1 MADTR
6 TKTNTQAYGFH
17 YVPDEGV
24 LRGTIFEQ
32 QTEDAINDLGERT
45 YEAGATAT
53 EALTTATTANKV
65 ANEALAIGNAA
76 QTAADNA
83 QSAADAA
90 QADADNAQSTADTAL
105 ALAQS
110 NSTTITGNIQN
121 INTLIQ
127 QVADNKATIEEIIT
141 VNNQQTIDLTA
152 LENRVSTNESNI
164 SVNTNNISSVK
175 DYQDPDGVTDAND
188 LQETANYEL
197 SGVSNLPSSGTYHV
211 EVRLNQSG
219 DSNEIIQ
226 TATDKATGTV
236 YIRYGEIAD
245 SEDDGT
251 AGATTWSEWLSPEKD
266 LQDLTATHTKEIAT
280 LQTDLSTHE
289 ADTNNPHKVTAEQ
302 LGLAS
307 AYRYISSVESY
318 SALPTSGLKNGDV
331 YNVEI
336 GDDSKGIPDG
346 ANVAWNGSGW
356 DLIGGDLSD
365 IMTDIDNL
373 QTAVEAITAITA
385 DEINVIFA

>member
-6 TKTNTQAYGFH
+6 TKTNTQAYDFH

-188 LQETANYEL
+188 LQETANYEDNVKY
-197 SGVSNLPSSGTYHV
+197 VSQIQFHKKNRHSLLPSV
-211 EVRLNQSG
+211 E
-219 DSNEIIQ
+219 
-226 TATDKATGTV
+226 
-236 YIRYGEIAD
+236 
-245 SEDDGT
+245 
-251 AGATTWSEWLSPEKD
+251 LSY
-266 LQDLTATHTKEIAT
+266 HTK
-280 LQTDLSTHE
+280 S
-289 ADTNNPHKVTAEQ
+289 
-302 LGLAS
+302 
-307 AYRYISSVESY
+307 
-318 SALPTSGLKNGDV
+318 
-331 YNVEI
+331 
-336 GDDSKGIPDG
+336 
-346 ANVAWNGSGW
+346 
-356 DLIGGDLSD
+356 
-365 IMTDIDNL
+365 
-373 QTAVEAITAITA
+373 
-385 DEINVIFA
+385 